1 MHEGLRCDAV
11 FVKSTEHF
19 HTSADMASKS
29 LRSSSNSIRS
39 LVYLCI
45 GVSTLLS
52 TVSGRENSVLQEKI
66 FPVHANQVLLTDCC
80 CFAD

>member
-1 MHEGLRCDAV
+1 M
-11 FVKSTEHF
+11 FVKSKEHF
-19 HTSADMASKS
+19 NTSADIASKS

-39 LVYLCI
+39 LVYLCM

-52 TVSGRENSVLQEKI
+52 TESGRENSVLQEKI
-66 FPVHANQVLLTDCC
+66 FPVHANQVLLSDYC